1 MRATSPTA
9 CLPRPGALG
18 VRSERPPCRP
28 GEVTRPAGALPPG
41 SGSTWGART
50 KQAMPGDARPR
61 RDLAAG
67 RRPGAV
73 GALRAAAAAADG
85 HAPLQAQIDRLAQ
98 LACISLTELP
108 AITPAARGAC
118 AVRADRP

>member
-1 MRATSPTA
+1 M
-9 CLPRPGALG
+9 PR
-18 VRSERPPCRP
+18 
-28 GEVTRPAGALPPG
+28 
-41 SGSTWGART
+41 
-50 KQAMPGDARPR
+50 DARPR

-85 HAPLQAQIDRLAQ
+85 HAPLQAHIDRLAQ

-108 AITPAARGAC
+108 AITPAARGAR